1 MRSENDVSNSTRSA
15 RYLHG
20 RTIQF
25 VVLAVLAGVCL
36 SSTAGCNILSARG
49 QNAAGVRQFEKAQAG
64 QMGFDQPM
72 RQFQEAINT
81 DPDNPNGYYNLAATH
96 HRVGL
101 VEQSQEDL
109 NRAEDLYN
117 MCLDRDENHR
127 EAYRGLAVLLA
138 QQGHSEKAFRLLKGW
153 VDGQPGMADA
163 RVELARLTEEY
174 GDKMAA
180 KEHLVEAIK
189 IDPNHPHALAA
200 LGKIREGMGDTS
212 QALADY
218 QRSLQQDRFQPQV
231 ATRVAALQTRM
242 NARLSAGGSNAG
254 TRMVDKQS
262 TSLK

>member
-1 MRSENDVSNSTRSA
+1 MSNSTRST
-15 RYLHG
+15 RYLRG
-20 RTIQF
+20 PLR
-25 VVLAVLAGVCL
+25 LAVGAALVGSCLTWAG
-36 SSTAGCNILSARG
+36 GCNSLSAQG
-49 QNAAGVRQFEKAQAG
+49 QNAAGVRQYQKAQAG
-64 QMGFDQPM
+64 FVRFDQVM

-81 DPDNPNGYYNLAATH
+81 DPDNPDGYYNLAATH
-96 HRVGL
+96 HHVGL
-101 VEQSQEDL
+101 VEQSQKDL
-109 NRAEDLYN
+109 DRAEGLYN

-138 QQGHSEKAFRLLKGW
+138 QQGHSDKAFRLLEGW
-153 VDGQPGMADA
+153 VDGQPDVADA

-174 GDKMAA
+174 GDKRAA
-180 KEHLVEAIK
+180 KEHLVEAIN

-200 LGKIREGMGDTS
+200 LGKIREGMGDTA

-231 ATRVAALQTRM
+231 ATRVAALQTRKS
-242 NARLSAGGSNAG
+242 AQLSAGGPDAG